1 MVRII
6 VKFLSILHQRA
17 GTGRIE
23 IIASVPNLRTILD
36 EVVERYGIRDVIFT
50 DTGEIKPWARVLVNG
65 RSHEFVGGLDNII
78 HDGDTIALVYPYA
91 DNF

>member
-23 IIASVPNLRTILD
+23 IIVAVPQLRAALC
-36 EVVERYGIRDVIFT
+36 EVVEKYDIRDVIFT
-50 DTGEIKPWARVLVNG
+50 ETGEIKPWTRVLVNG
-65 RSHEFVGGLDNII
+65 RSHEFVGGLDSAL
-78 HDGDTIALVYPYA
+78 HEGDTIALVFPYA

>member
-23 IIASVPNLRTILD
+23 IITSVPNLRTILD
-36 EVVERYGIRDVIFT
+36 EVVERYGIRTVIFT

-65 RSHEFVGGLDNII
+65 RSHEFVGGLDSTI

>member
-23 IIASVPNLRTILD
+23 IRVSVPNLRTLFD
-36 EVVERYGIRDVIFT
+36 EVVEKYGIRDVIFT
-50 DTGEIKPWARVLVNG
+50 DTGEIKPWVRVLVNG
-65 RSHEFVGGLDNII
+65 RSHELGGGLDSAI